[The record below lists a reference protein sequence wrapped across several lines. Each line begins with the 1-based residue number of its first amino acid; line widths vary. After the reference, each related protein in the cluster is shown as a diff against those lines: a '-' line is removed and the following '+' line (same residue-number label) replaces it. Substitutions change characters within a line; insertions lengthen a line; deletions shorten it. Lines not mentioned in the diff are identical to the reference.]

1 MVQLFS
7 GQELSNKIKS
17 MFGQSSPLRCAVA
30 FWGPEYAR
38 LAKIN
43 GAKVILDISMHGTSK
58 GSLRNLNAPEKKGDP
73 ENPNVLVL
81 NKLHSK
87 IFIGEDGAIIGS
99 ANSSINALGLGKISQ
114 NLFEAGVWIDRRLDC
129 EAYKAAE
136 NLFLEYEKKAHIAGI
151 KDFNN
156 AVEYSFNEAARDHTG
171 SSGDI
176 QESILSELLSAPK
189 KFSNVVFVFSDWEA
203 TDDEII
209 EADQSYKEEH
219 NEKPEKND
227 QTMICTNLD
236 AQQFAAFEEAAYI
249 IMFWFG
255 KDAELQVYD
264 KKRTVEEQKAIY
276 GRDNWK
282 AVRKRLRLN
291 TVSDDKKIWE
301 NDKSRAKTFMR
312 QKCGNSGKGKRFVVL
327 TAEQCCAELES

>member
-99 ANSSINALGLGKISQ
+99 ANSSISALGLGKIPQ

-129 EAYKAAE
+129 DAYKAAE

-176 QESILSELLSAPK
+176 QESILSELLSTPK
-189 KFSNVVFVFSDWEA
+189 KFSNVVFVFADEDASQ
-203 TDDEII
+203 DDVNK
-209 EADQSYKEEH
+209 ADQSYEEE
-219 NEKPEKND
+219 NGERPKNSHRE
-227 QTMICTNLD
+227 MICTNLD
-236 AQQFAAFEEAAYI
+236 AKEFTVFEEAAYI
-249 IMFWFG
+249 FMFWFG
-255 KDAELQVYD
+255 KNPELQVYD
-264 KKRTVEEQKAIY
+264 KKKTVENQNAIY
-276 GRDNWK
+276 GCENWK
-282 AVRKRLRLN
+282 AVHKRLDLN
-291 TVSDDKKIWE
+291 TILDVKKIWQNDRARAE
-301 NDKSRAKTFMR
+301 NLMHKKS
-312 QKCGNSGKGKRFVVL
+312 GNSGKGKYFVVL
-327 TAEQCCAELES
+327 TATQCCAALEG